1 MPTLISVAVLALI
14 AWFVCTALTGASLV
28 IFRTGSM
35 SPTIPQGSI
44 AVSLPIP
51 AADIAVGDVVT
62 VQRAPGELPV
72 SHRVVEVRTPAD
84 AASAKLPGAEP
95 IPADARELVLQGD
108 ANATVDTRPY
118 VVREARRIVFS
129 APGVGAALS
138 VAQSP
143 IGFGALLLG
152 AGTLT
157 TWAFWPRRADPAGR
171 HGIDA
176 GSRSGAGPGPGA
188 APDYGSAPRTEP
200 RRGRIPSTTAARSP
214 LSREPV

>member
-1 MPTLISVAVLALI
+1 MAVLVLI
-14 AWFVCTALTGASLV
+14 VWFVWTALTGAALV

-44 AVSLPIP
+44 AVSLPI
-51 AADIAVGDVVT
+51 AAAEISVGDVVT

-84 AASAKLPGAEP
+84 AASAKLPEADSF
-95 IPADARELVLQGD
+95 PADARELVLQGD

-118 VVREARRIVFS
+118 VVREARRIAFS
-129 APGVGAALS
+129 IPSVGTALA

-152 AGTLT
+152 AGALT
-157 TWAFWPRRADPAGR
+157 TWAFWPRRAEPTGK
-171 HGIDA
+171 HGI
-176 GSRSGAGPGPGA
+176 GAIAATPG
-188 APDYGSAPRTEP
+188 
-200 RRGRIPSTTAARSP
+200 SP
-214 LSREPV
+214 LSSEFV